1 MFIYDEEMKL
11 INECDYIEDKL
22 QVFTVYLNIHS
33 VIEECLGA
41 SLGKEYIQGMMKGY
55 LKVFIECLEKP
66 ITLSEFVKGLVRGF
80 KYGKLINHDTVVDVL
95 TLYEEDPNV
104 ILRLVP
110 YVDEINTL
118 NRDMYIKQR
127 FVIRVREILKKL
139 FNNIDK
145 YTLFINNPMDLKHRV
160 IDVVS
165 KNIKQVI
172 IASNSLEEF
181 QRFMVDIITCEIYKF
196 LKDSDLCSRFESLN
210 TGEGLLELEDQHL
223 LLFLVTALI
232 VEDNL
237 LKDIEYASNF
247 LGIEKS
253 VLLTHSEKID
263 RFLCDYINSQLNDKL
278 NGCKM

>member
-22 QVFTVYLNIHS
+22 QAFTVYLNIHS
-33 VIEECLGA
+33 VIEECLSA

-66 ITLSEFVKGLVRGF
+66 ITLSEFVKGLVRGI

-110 YVDEINTL
+110 YVDEINSL
-118 NRDMYIKQR
+118 NCDMYIKER
-127 FVIRVREILKKL
+127 FVIRVREILKKV
-139 FNNIDK
+139 FDNIDK
-145 YTLFINNPMDLKHRV
+145 YPLFINNPTNLKHRV
-160 IDVVS
+160 IDSVT

-172 IASNSLEEF
+172 TASNSFKEF

-210 TGEGLLELEDQHL
+210 TDEGFLELEDQYL

-237 LKDIEYASNF
+237 LKDIEYVSNF

-253 VLLTHSEKID
+253 VLLTHSKKID
-263 RFLCDYINSQLNDKL
+263 RFLYDYINSQLNDKS